1 MDKKDNKKSTKKGV
15 AKEVK
20 SDEFD
25 QRIIDLARVTR
36 VMAGG
41 KRMRFRAT
49 VAIGDGKGRV
59 GLAVAKGADV
69 TIAINKAVTKA
80 KKNLITVKIVNDTI
94 AHKIIEKFKSA
105 KVLLK
110 PAPGGTGIIAGGP
123 VRSVIE
129 LSGIK
134 NIVSKMQGSKNKIN
148 NARAVIN
155 SFQKLRQQDFYQRIK
170 DNQEGKNKEVIEK
183 KVKIK

>member
-1 MDKKDNKKSTKKGV
+1 MNKKNRKTGTRKGSSRE
-15 AKEVK
+15 AR

-49 VAIGDGKGRV
+49 VVIGDGKGKV
-59 GLAVAKGADV
+59 GIAVAKGADV

-80 KKNLITVKIVNDTI
+80 KKSIITVGMVDETI
-94 AHKIIEKFKSA
+94 PHEIIEKFKSA

-110 PAPGGTGIIAGGP
+110 PAPKGTGIIAGGP

-134 NIVSKMQGSKNKIN
+134 NIVSKMQGSKNKLN

-155 SFQKLRQQDFYQRIK
+155 AFKNLRQKDFYQ
-170 DNQEGKNKEVIEK
+170 
-183 KVKIK
+183 KIKKGEGDENKQVVKRKAKDE